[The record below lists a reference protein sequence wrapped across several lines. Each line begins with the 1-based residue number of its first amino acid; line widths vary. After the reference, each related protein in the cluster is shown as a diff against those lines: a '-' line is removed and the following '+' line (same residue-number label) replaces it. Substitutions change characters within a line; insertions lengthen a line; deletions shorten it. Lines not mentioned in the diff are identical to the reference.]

1 MVTEISAKERF
12 RSETWNERLN
22 YAGSPPREPRRA
34 AGGDGAGQDTGV
46 ERKEDR
52 REDLNPAAGMS
63 SGWNA

>member
-22 YAGSPPREPRRA
+22 YAGSPPREPGRA
-34 AGGDGAGQDTGV
+34 AGGTGQDTGV

-63 SGWNA
+63 SGRNA